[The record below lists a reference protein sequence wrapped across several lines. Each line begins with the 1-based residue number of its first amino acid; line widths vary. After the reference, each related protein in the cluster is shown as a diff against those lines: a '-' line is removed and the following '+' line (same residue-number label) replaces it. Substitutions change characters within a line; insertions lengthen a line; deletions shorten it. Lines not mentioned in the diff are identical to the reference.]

1 MINIAII
8 EDSREDYEFLAEGI
22 KEYSEKSGEA
32 VSVRRYESALRFL
45 DEYKFNYDI
54 IFMDIELPDINGVLA
69 SEKLRARDNDVALVF
84 VTNLAHLAIKGYAVS
99 AADFIVKPVN
109 YYKLSALLAK
119 LIKNIKLKRDDYI
132 TISTAGG
139 MERISL
145 SAIVYVE
152 AEAHRITFHLKD
164 RKVTYSGTLTA
175 CEKLL
180 PEADFVRCY
189 QSFIVNVRYIES
201 CDAADPPHPDRTTTP
216 VTRLS
221 KNPDTQTA
229 PPTST
234 RGGGIND
241 IFVRT
246 VGICS
251 LLSGMFSADVADA
264 AQL

>member
-32 VSVRRYESALRFL
+32 VSVRHYESALRFL

-164 RKVTYSGTLTA
+164 REVTYSGTLTA

-201 CDAADPPHPDRTTTP
+201 CDGAELTLADRTKIP
-216 VTRLS
+216 VSRLRKKQVMQKLS
-221 KNPDTQTA
+221 
-229 PPTST
+229 SYFT
-234 RGGGIND
+234 RGGGYK
-241 IFVRT
+241 
-246 VGICS
+246 
-251 LLSGMFSADVADA
+251 
-264 AQL
+264 